1 MFRAGRALGLLT
13 TAAAAAA
20 MGGPGASPAAA
31 ATTAVSS
38 NWGGYAVTGRSF
50 RRVSGSWRVP
60 SATCTSG
67 SATYSASWL
76 GLGGY
81 ADSSRSLE
89 QTGTETDCT
98 RAGRAVYSAW
108 YELVPAT
115 AKPIRMTVH
124 AGDLMSAS
132 VTVKGTHVA
141 ITLADRTTAKTFRR
155 TLHMSKPDLSSAE
168 WIVEA
173 PAGCD
178 SAGKCRE
185 LPLANF
191 GTTAFGSARATTSK
205 GHTGSLTDAAWSV
218 ARILLSQ
225 SGGGG
230 SGRASVASGPGAVP
244 SAVSSGG
251 GGFSVAYSDSVGTS
265 AKPVA
270 TLPAVAR
277 PAG

>member
-1 MFRAGRALGLLT
+1 
-13 TAAAAAA
+13 
-20 MGGPGASPAAA
+20 
-31 ATTAVSS
+31 
-38 NWGGYAVTGRSF
+38 
-50 RRVSGSWRVP
+50 VP
-60 SATCTSG
+60 TVTCTSG

-81 ADSSRSLE
+81 ADTSRSLE

-98 RAGRAVYSAW
+98 RTGRTVSSAW

-115 AKPIRMTVH
+115 AKTIKMTIH
-124 AGDLMSAS
+124 PGDLMAAS

-141 ITLADRTTAKTFRR
+141 ISLVDQTTGKSSRR

-178 SAGKCRE
+178 TSGKCTQ

-191 GTTAFGSARATTSK
+191 GTTAFGSASATTSR
-205 GHTGSLTDAAWSV
+205 GHTGSLSDAAWSA
-218 ARILLSQ
+218 ARIVLSQ
-225 SGGGG
+225 AGGGG
-230 SGRASVASGPGAVP
+230 SGRASVASGVGAVP

-251 GGFSVAYSDSVGTS
+251 TGFSVAYSDSVGTF

-270 TLPAVAR
+270 KLPAMAR